1 MKKLVMLSLL
11 FVLSFGLAQADP
23 FDLKE
28 KQEVKTEFVTTLTD
42 VVDFIDVEVSGVKT
56 YLGYDQVQFDAEVVE
71 AIKLPAVKVRWCGLD
86 NSIIF
91 NESIPKEPLVNLL
104 NFRQKVLR
112 G

>member
-1 MKKLVMLSLL
+1 MKKLVILSLL
-11 FVLSFGLAQADP
+11 FVLSFGMAQAGP

-28 KQEVKTEFVTTLTD
+28 KQEVKTEFVATLID
-42 VVDFIDVEVSGVKT
+42 VDFIDVEVSDT
-56 YLGYDQVQFDAEVVE
+56 ETTFGYSQLQFDVIE
-71 AIKLPAVKVRWCGLD
+71 AIKLPAAKIRWRSYD

-104 NFRQKVLR
+104 IFRQKVLR